1 MFFVRVLLCSSNK
14 LRVSLQIFPLVRTFR
29 TSHHLYSSFPHS
41 ARFRGRLV
49 THWQP
54 SFCRVSK
61 FCLVLLFWKICFGLS
76 RLITCRES
84 ASLYFKLRQNFQV
97 IFFLSVEP
105 AICFGVL
112 HSIVWL
118 QLAIE
123 IHLFDVWYLL
133 ILKFY
138 KFRGKYMIMF
148 VGLE

>member
-1 MFFVRVLLCSSNK
+1 
-14 LRVSLQIFPLVRTFR
+14 
-29 TSHHLYSSFPHS
+29 
-41 ARFRGRLV
+41 
-49 THWQP
+49 
-54 SFCRVSK
+54 
-61 FCLVLLFWKICFGLS
+61 
-76 RLITCRES
+76 
-84 ASLYFKLRQNFQV
+84 
-97 IFFLSVEP
+97 VEP